1 VWVVPALVLLAHRVS
16 EGARAAW
23 TLLGGL
29 LVVTLAVVTALPGSD
44 VGPIPSTG
52 LISLQPDV
60 YLLLY
65 AGALAA
71 AAGLA
76 RRPALSRAR

>member
-1 VWVVPALVLLAHRVS
+1 VPALVLLVV
-16 EGARAAW
+16 RADAGSRPA
-23 TLLGGL
+23 TVLLGGL
-29 LVVTLAVVTALPGSD
+29 LVVTIAVVTRVPGPD

-65 AGALAA
+65 AGAVAA
-71 AAGLA
+71 
-76 RRPALSRAR
+76 RSRVGGTNVPLVR